1 MGKIVARTQ
10 YVSDDDSGK
19 KNHFEKTSNSNNGV
33 GTARLRIAELQE
45 KEKREGIEFYCRRG
59 NSGNGREGERGKK
72 KHLESRMAG
81 CVKIEGKTAKGVGKE
96 EEP

>member
-33 GTARLRIAELQE
+33 GTALLRIAELQE
-45 KEKREGIEFYCRRG
+45 KEKRERGDRVLLPAGEFG
-59 NSGNGREGERGKK
+59 KWKGEGGGGK
-72 KHLESRMAG
+72 KHLESRSDG
-81 CVKIEGKTAKGVGKE
+81 WLCGREKQQKVSETG
-96 EEP
+96 P